1 MEIEKI
7 GVLGSGT
14 MGGGIAQIAAQAGFQ
29 VVLYD
34 LEMAFVEKAIGR
46 IEAFLDKSIEK
57 GKVTSEIKEEVLGCI
72 TKSTDLNDLDDVDL
86 AIEAIIE
93 DLELKKKVFGQL
105 EEICKAEAYFASNTS
120 SMSVTA
126 LAAATKRPQK
136 FVGMHF
142 FNPPP
147 LMRLVEIIRGYY
159 TSDETVGMASTV
171 AAKMGKAAVVV
182 KKDSPGFIVNRI
194 MMAQFM
200 EAIRLL
206 EEGVAT
212 PEDIDMAVKLGLNYP
227 MGPFELQDFGGL
239 DIGYYVAESFYEEFK
254 DMRWNPPQ
262 ALKALIRAGRLGR
275 KTGAGWYDYQ

>member
-1 MEIEKI
+1 MEITKI
-7 GVLGSGT
+7 SVLGSGT

-29 VVLYD
+29 VVLHD
-34 LEMAFVEKAIGR
+34 LEIAFVENATGR
-46 IEAFLDKSIEK
+46 IAAFLDKSIEK
-57 GKVTSEIKEEVLGCI
+57 GKITREKKEEVLGRI
-72 TKSTDLNDLDDVDL
+72 TKSTDLDDLKDVDL

-120 SMSVTA
+120 SMSITA
-126 LAAATKRPQK
+126 LAAATKRPAR

-159 TSDETVGMASTV
+159 TSDETVGMASAV

-200 EAIRLL
+200 EAIRLV

-212 PEDIDMAVKLGLNYP
+212 LEDIDLAVKLGLNYP
-227 MGPFELQDFGGL
+227 MGPFELQDFVGL
-239 DIGYYVAESFYEEFK
+239 DIGYNVTASFYEEFK

-262 ALKALIRAGRLGR
+262 SLKALIRAGRLGR
-275 KTGAGWYDYQ
+275 KTGAGWYNYQ